1 MTVIKLSVC
10 LSICIVYIVYLFRAA
25 KNDILEDGDN
35 VLSLSIKDISILTS
49 QYASILTMRNNFTLK
64 DSQCLH

>member
-25 KNDILEDGDN
+25 KNDILEDGDYQQPKKG
-35 VLSLSIKDISILTS
+35 L
-49 QYASILTMRNNFTLK
+49 
-64 DSQCLH
+64 